1 MNQTW
6 SIPEADT
13 WSIPDNDRRSWD
25 RKIPYYLRIRDH
37 FASLIDTGR
46 LAPGMKLPPERTLGD
61 RFAITRVTVRQA
73 LMQLEAEGLIYRQNR
88 RGWFVSPPR
97 IQYDPTANVSFTESA
112 TRQGRVPGITVLS
125 KERIP
130 ATTWES
136 EYLDIAEG
144 DPIYLIRRLRSVD
157 GRTVLLEHIHV
168 VAERFPGLLEHALDS
183 SLTELISEQYGVN
196 EHRARIVMR
205 PTALPDLQAR
215 ALEVATGTP
224 SLYLCRVIHD
234 QFDNVIEFDQEFW
247 RFDALDI
254 CVEVNETAQVDRI

>member
-1 MNQTW
+1 M
-6 SIPEADT
+6 
-13 WSIPDNDRRSWD
+13 
-25 RKIPYYLRIRDH
+25 
-37 FASLIDTGR
+37 IDAGR
-46 LAPGMKLPPERTLGD
+46 LAPGMKLPAERTLGV
-61 RFAITRVTVRQA
+61 RFAITRITVRQA
-73 LMQLEAEGLIYRQNR
+73 LMQLEAEGLIYRENR

-97 IQYDPTANVSFTESA
+97 IQYDPTANVGFTESV

-130 ATTWES
+130 ATTWEG
-136 EYLDIAEG
+136 EYLDIAVG
-144 DPIYLIRRLRSVD
+144 DPIFLIRRLRSID

-168 VAERFPGLLEHALDS
+168 VAGRFPDLLEHPLDR

-205 PTALPDLQAR
+205 PTVLPELQAR
-215 ALEVATGTP
+215 ALDVAAGTP

-247 RFDALDI
+247 RHDALDI
-254 CVEVNETAQVDRI
+254 CVGVNQTAQGETT